1 MQVFLLAPGFLTL
14 SAMLWV
20 LVVVTA
26 DGRLVVVSPGC
37 TYGKPLLCWVENTGW
52 PDTGLLTSTLR
63 LYGTDGEGMSA
74 KGTP

>member
-1 MQVFLLAPGFLTL
+1 MQVFLLALGFLTL

-37 TYGKPLLCWVENTGW
+37 TYGKPLLCWVENTGLAGHGAV
-52 PDTGLLTSTLR
+52 DFYSEAVR
-63 LYGTDGEGMSA
+63 D
-74 KGTP
+74 